1 MIAALLI
8 SAALAVELPDRPK
21 QSVNLEPGACPETAI
36 IDGRPSPPLPSGCIG
51 LVLPL
56 AVWADL
62 EALASDSRMVRDL
75 WRLQAAEHAF
85 ALQMVEAKLEAA
97 TAPIPWHQRP
107 GLRGFLIAAGTVAA
121 VVAYETA
128 SRELAR

>member
-21 QSVNLEPGACPETAI
+21 QSVDLEPGACPETAI
-36 IDGRPSPPLPSGCIG
+36 IDGRPSPPLPSGCTAI
-51 LVLPL
+51 VLPL
-56 AVWADL
+56 AVWA
-62 EALASDSRMVRDL
+62 V
-75 WRLQAAEHAF
+75 EHTF

-121 VVAYETA
+121 VVAYEA
-128 SRELAR
+128 SSRELAR